1 MSADVLHF
9 AVMDRNP
16 NRIREW
22 RLARGLSQDALA
34 DIVGC
39 SKMQISGLERGKPKL
54 DLEWMRRLADALA
67 ITPADL
73 LPIDDNPRALTDE
86 EWALIQQFRAGDD
99 RGRDELQRVADV
111 LLPFRGRDDANGRNA
126 A

>member
-1 MSADVLHF
+1 
-9 AVMDRNP
+9 MDRNP
-16 NRIREW
+16 NRIREL
-22 RLARGLSQDALA
+22 RLAKGWSQDRLA
-34 DIVGC
+34 EEVGC

-54 DLEWMRRLADALA
+54 DLEWMRRLAVPLGV
-67 ITPADL
+67 TPADL
-73 LPIDDNPRALTDE
+73 LPVDDNPRALSEE

-111 LLPFRGRDDANGRNA
+111 LLPFRDDDAAGGRDA

>member
-1 MSADVLHF
+1 
-9 AVMDRNP
+9 MDRNP

-54 DLEWMRRLADALA
+54 DLEWMRRIAYALFV
-67 ITPADL
+67 TPADL
-73 LPIDDNPRALTDE
+73 LPVDDNPRAISED

-111 LLPFRGRDDANGRNA
+111 LLPFRDDDAASGRDA